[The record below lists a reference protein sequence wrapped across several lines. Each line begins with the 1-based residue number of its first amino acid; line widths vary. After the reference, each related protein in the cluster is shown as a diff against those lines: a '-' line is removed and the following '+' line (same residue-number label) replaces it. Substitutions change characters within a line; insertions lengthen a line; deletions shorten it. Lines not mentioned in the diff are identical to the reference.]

1 MAEQTKAVAAVE
13 RNITDTVLARVTELE
28 KGNQLHFPANY
39 SYQNAL
45 KSAWLILQET
55 KDKTGNSVLQSCT
68 KESIANTLLNMVVQG
83 LSPAKKQCYFIAY
96 GKQLQLSRS
105 YFGTVAVLKR
115 LKDVKDVFANVIY
128 DKDEFEIELDL
139 ETGLKRVTK
148 HNQSFENIDLA
159 KIKGAYAVVVKTDG
173 TKYTE
178 VMNINQI
185 KASWN
190 QGQAKGNSGAHQNF
204 ADQMAMKTVITR
216 ACKLF
221 VNTSDDSDLLIDAI
235 HEGDKEPPTMQA
247 QIAGEIEENAN
258 SEFIDIEGGEVIDIE
273 PSVEQKEPEVK
284 AEPQEQELDF
294 VPPFA

>member
-1 MAEQTKAVAAVE
+1 MSEIKNSVAVVE
-13 RNITDTVLARVTELE
+13 KNITDTVLTRVQELE
-28 KGNQLHFPANY
+28 NSNQLHFPQNY

-55 KDKTGNSVLQSCT
+55 KDKTGNSVLQSCS

-115 LKDVKDVFANVIY
+115 LKDVKDVFSNVIY

-148 HNQSFENIDLA
+148 HVQNFENIDPS

-190 QGQAKGNSGAHQNF
+190 QGQAKGNSGAHNNF

-216 ACKLF
+216 ACKMF
-221 VNTSDDSDLLIDAI
+221 VNTSDDSDLLIEAI
-235 HEGDKEPPTMQA
+235 HDADKPAPSTQSQISAEIAQEANVETLDISDYQVVEDAQGTDPEPEFGFKEEDEQPLDFEPP
-247 QIAGEIEENAN
+247 
-258 SEFIDIEGGEVIDIE
+258 F
-273 PSVEQKEPEVK
+273 K
-284 AEPQEQELDF
+284 
-294 VPPFA
+294 